1 MLEYT
6 NFFKRNDN
14 MTLDKFPIGRSGIIS
29 AVGGEGA
36 LRCRLLDMGLIPR
49 TQITVRKAAPM
60 GDPIEIHLRGYEL
73 TLRLEDAKQITI
85 IPIDTDNSEKK

>member
-1 MLEYT
+1 
-6 NFFKRNDN
+6 
-14 MTLDKFPIGRSGIIS
+14 MTLDTLPIGQTAVIT

-49 TQITVRKAAPM
+49 TQVTVRKAAPM

-73 TLRLEDAKQITI
+73 TLRLEEAKEITI
-85 IPIDTDNSEKK
+85 MPTDTTNSERKNV